1 MPPEP
6 PRPEAS
12 RNPSAPPSSGGAV
25 WSGLS
30 ADALPLDAVHRFLG
44 DERAGGTCVFVGTS
58 RRWTDGVETDL
69 LTYEAY
75 APMAEAELDRLAR
88 EAAERWPVVRVA
100 VLHRT
105 GAVPPPEASV
115 VVGVACAHRAPAFE
129 ACRWIIDALKE
140 DVPIWKTEHGP
151 PGGMEG

>member
-1 MPPEP
+1 MPPELARSAAP
-6 PRPEAS
+6 PRPG
-12 RNPSAPPSSGGAV
+12 APLWTA
-25 WSGLS
+25 LS
-30 ADALPLDAVHRFLG
+30 EGALPLADVHRFLE

-58 RRWTDGVETDL
+58 RRWTGGVETDL

-75 APMAEAELDRLAR
+75 APMAEAELARLAR
-88 EAAERWPVVRVA
+88 EAAARWDAVRVA

-129 ACRWIIDALKE
+129 ACRWIIDTLKE

-151 PGGMEG
+151 SGGIEV